1 MMKMKK
7 KINIFDTFAESKQ
20 AQEYDHLYQ
29 RAVAL
34 ATVCEVSLETV
45 RQNNLHIL
53 QDGVFPL
60 ETYVIEN
67 NIVIPDLD
75 LYEQVVKYCKITTGW
90 SDYFKYQD
98 KFAYCKD
105 HSDICWDWI
114 EIDSSEIRLLDKE
127 GNLIEIQEQI

>member
-1 MMKMKK
+1 MKL
-7 KINIFDTFAESKQ
+7 KINIFDTFAEAKQ

-29 RAVAL
+29 KAVGL
-34 ATVCEVSLETV
+34 ATVCEVSLETI

-67 NIVIPDLD
+67 NIEIYDLD
-75 LYEQVVKYCKITTGW
+75 LYERVIKHWKITTGW

-105 HSDICWDWI
+105 HSDICWEWI
-114 EIDSSEIRLLDKE
+114 EIDSSEIMPLNIE
-127 GNLIEIQEQI
+127 GELS

>member
-1 MMKMKK
+1 M
-7 KINIFDTFAESKQ
+7 KINIFDTFEEAKQ

-29 RAVAL
+29 IAVAL

-60 ETYVIEN
+60 EAYVIEN
-67 NIVIPDLD
+67 DIVIPDLD
-75 LYEQVVKYCKITTGW
+75 LYKQTLAYWKITTSW
-90 SDYFKYQD
+90 SDLFKYQD

-105 HSDICWDWI
+105 HSDISWTWV
-114 EIDSSEIRLLDKE
+114 EIDYSEITPLNSE
-127 GNLIEIQEQI
+127 GNSIITEGELN

>member
-1 MMKMKK
+1 M
-7 KINIFDTFAESKQ
+7 KINIFNTFVEAKQ

-29 RAVAL
+29 IAVAL

-45 RQNNLHIL
+45 RENNLHIL

-60 ETYVIEN
+60 EAYVIEN
-67 NIVIPDLD
+67 DIEIYDLD
-75 LYEQVVKYCKITTGW
+75 LYQRVIKHWKMTTGW

-105 HSDICWDWI
+105 HSDISWTWI
-114 EIDSSEIRLLDKE
+114 EVDSSEIIALDSE
-127 GNLIEIQEQI
+127 GNSIVTEGELN

>member
-1 MMKMKK
+1 MKL
-7 KINIFDTFAESKQ
+7 KINIFDTFAEAKQ

-29 RAVAL
+29 KAVGL
-34 ATVCEVSLETV
+34 ATVCEVSLETI

-75 LYEQVVKYCKITTGW
+75 LFEQVIRHWKITKVW
-90 SDYFKYQD
+90 SDHFKHQD

-105 HSDICWDWI
+105 HSDISWTWI
-114 EIDSSEIRLLDKE
+114 EVDSSEIMPLNSE
-127 GNLIEIQEQI
+127 ENLIEGELN

>member
-1 MMKMKK
+1 M
-7 KINIFDTFAESKQ
+7 KINIFNTFQEAKQ
-20 AQEYDHLYQ
+20 AQKYDHLYQ
-29 RAVAL
+29 IAVAL

-60 ETYVIEN
+60 EIYVIEN
-67 NIVIPDLD
+67 NVVIPDLD
-75 LYEQVVKYCKITTGW
+75 LYQCVIKHWKMTTDW
-90 SDYFKYQD
+90 SDLFKYKD

-114 EIDSSEIRLLDKE
+114 EIDSSEIELLDKE
-127 GNLIEIQEQI
+127 GNLIEIQEEI

>member
-1 MMKMKK
+1 M
-7 KINIFDTFAESKQ
+7 KINIFNTFEEAKQ
-20 AQEYDHLYQ
+20 AQEYDYFYQ
-29 RAVAL
+29 IAVAL

-60 ETYVIEN
+60 ETHVIEN
-67 NIVIPDLD
+67 NIVIHDLD
-75 LYEQVVKYCKITTGW
+75 LYERVIKYWKSTTGW
-90 SDYFKYQD
+90 SEYFKYQD

-127 GNLIEIQEQI
+127 GNLIEI

>member
-1 MMKMKK
+1 M

-29 RAVAL
+29 RAVNL
-34 ATVCEVSLETV
+34 ATVCEVSLETI

-75 LYEQVVKYCKITTGW
+75 LYKQVVKYCKITTGW
-90 SDYFKYQD
+90 SDYFKYKD
-98 KFAYCKD
+98 KFAYIKD
-105 HSDICWDWI
+105 HSDISWNWI
-114 EIDSSEIRLLDKE
+114 EVDSSEITVLDNE
-127 GNLIEIQEQI
+127 SNLIEGELN

>member
-1 MMKMKK
+1 M

-29 RAVAL
+29 RAVNL
-34 ATVCEVSLETV
+34 ATVCEVSLETI

-75 LYEQVVKYCKITTGW
+75 LYKQVVKYCKITTGW
-90 SDYFKYQD
+90 SDYFKYKD
-98 KFAYCKD
+98 KFAYIKD
-105 HSDICWDWI
+105 HSDISWTWI
-114 EIDSSEIRLLDKE
+114 EVDSSEITVLDNE
-127 GNLIEIQEQI
+127 SNLIEGELN

>member
-1 MMKMKK
+1 MQM
-7 KINIFDTFAESKQ
+7 KINIFETFQEAKQ

-29 RAVAL
+29 KAVGL
-34 ATVCEVSLETV
+34 ATICEVSLETI

-60 ETYVIEN
+60 EIYVIEN
-67 NIVIPDLD
+67 NIVIHDLD
-75 LYEQVVKYCKITTGW
+75 LYKRVIKHWKITIGW

-105 HSDICWDWI
+105 HSDICWEWI
-114 EIDSSEIRLLDKE
+114 EIDSSEIMPLDIE
-127 GNLIEIQEQI
+127 GELS